1 MNRTEKLEKIQNLE
15 KETDLHEILMDLL
28 PKLGYKDVILTHERG
43 NNPEMGKDIVA
54 SKLDD
59 LENKKEWTAFVV
71 KKGDVRGT
79 SGGTKEINAQID
91 ECFEFA
97 WHSITKGK
105 NIKINKVKVVTSGI
119 YRTGAITKILEDTF
133 YNNPNI
139 SMWSSTELVEFIDKF
154 YPRYWLKG
162 NKTYK
167 HYVEVFQQRS
177 KEDDF
182 AKTLGINNIKI
193 QKIIDNALK
202 PKLIELH
209 ITDEGEL
216 RKKWFE
222 THEVGR
228 LNECALIVGE
238 SGSGKSTFFK
248 QLANDII
255 FENGVRND
263 YEYYPFILKFCDLA
277 NCDFDIIKLLE
288 KYVVEDGL
296 KEINLDLEDII
307 EKRNFVLFIDALD
320 EIGTH
325 ELKEK
330 ALQAIQQFRT
340 DFPEVK
346 IYCSSRPADSLLGS
360 CQKLKF
366 KYLEITGVS
375 IQQAEQFIGKYFN
388 EEQIKC
394 KRLLKSLRD
403 SHILDKLPKTPLTL
417 ALITALFDESE
428 MEIPATISDLY
439 KNFVDL
445 LLNKSLKDS
454 TLDLL
459 KVGIHRSVLSFLAEQ
474 LHTNRK
480 RQIPKDELVILLT
493 KFASERGHKYDINEL
508 LNDLTQN
515 IGLLIIND
523 REEVEFK
530 HLSFQEYFAAYQFY
544 NHNINGKD
552 YFINNFN
559 DIWWQNV
566 AIFYA
571 GMTKDSPELIGEILE
586 KSKPKN
592 FHEYLI
598 NMSGIGYLMQALYNT
613 PIPARLDGLKRNID
627 NANNAAEFLLNT
639 NEPEYDILK
648 ILFNTKYGVYKIISY
663 WYEFHH
669 TSITL
674 KEPLEILYND
684 IIAVIKNP
692 ETNSEERFLAEYSA
706 YLIAS
711 TLSDISDYDLTCL
724 KELLSFTDP
733 KNYYVVGLIDSN
745 YNQHLKKL
753 SKDDKR
759 RKDVKKFKT
768 RLDLIDRDKIIENV
782 NIRLTDGKKI
792 RRKPR
797 KP

>member
-1 MNRTEKLEKIQNLE
+1 MTRTEKLEKIQGLE
-15 KETDLHEILMDLL
+15 KESDLHEILLDLL
-28 PKLGYKDVILTHERG
+28 PKLGYQDVTLTHERG

-71 KKGDVRGT
+71 KKGDVRGS
-79 SGGTKEINAQID
+79 SGGTKEINDQIE

-97 WHSITKGK
+97 WHSIFRGK

-119 YRTGAITKILEDTF
+119 YKAGAVKKILEDTF
-133 YNNPNI
+133 FNNPNI
-139 SMWSSTELVEFIDKF
+139 SMWSSNELVDFIDKY

-167 HYVEVFQQRS
+167 HYVEVFQQRN

-182 AKTLGINNIKI
+182 TKTLGISNVKI

-202 PKLIELH
+202 PKLIELK

-216 RKKWFE
+216 RRKWFE
-222 THEVGR
+222 THEVGK

-255 FENGVRND
+255 HENGVRND

-277 NCDFDIIKLLE
+277 NCEFNIIKLLE
-288 KYVVEDGL
+288 KYVSEDGI

-320 EIGTH
+320 EIGTP

-330 ALQAIQQFRT
+330 ALEAIQKFRNE
-340 DFPEVK
+340 FPEIK

-439 KNFVDL
+439 KNFVEL

-459 KVGIHRSVLSFLAEQ
+459 KVGIHRSVLSFIAQE
-474 LHTNRK
+474 LHVNRK
-480 RQIPKDELVILLT
+480 RQIPKDKLVDLLI
-493 KFASERGHKYDINEL
+493 KFANDRGHKYDVNEL
-508 LNDLTQN
+508 LSDLTHN

-523 REEVEFK
+523 RDEVEFK

-552 YFINNFN
+552 YFINSFN

-571 GMTKDSPELIGEILE
+571 GMTKDSPELIKEILE
-586 KSKPKN
+586 KSVPKN

-598 NMSGIGYLMQALYNT
+598 NLSGVGYLMQALYNT

-627 NANNAAEFLLNT
+627 NANKAVEFLLNT
-639 NEPEYDILK
+639 NEKEYEILK

-674 KEPLEILYND
+674 KEPLEILFKD
-684 IIAVIKNP
+684 LVEVIKNP
-692 ETNSEERFLAEYSA
+692 SIESEERFLAEYSA
-706 YLIAS
+706 YLLAS
-711 TLSDISDYDLTCL
+711 TLADINDYDLLYL
-724 KELLSFTDP
+724 KELLSVTDP

-745 YNQHLKKL
+745 YNQHFKKL
-753 SKDDKR
+753 SKEEKR
-759 RKDVKKFKT
+759 RKDIRKFKT
-768 RLDLIDRDKIIENV
+768 RLDLIDRDKVDENV
-782 NIRLTDGKKI
+782 NIRLSDGQKIKK
-792 RRKPR
+792 KPKR
-797 KP
+797 

>member
-1 MNRTEKLEKIQNLE
+1 MNRTEKIEKIQNID
-15 KETDLHEILMDLL
+15 KETDLHDILMELL
-28 PKLGYKDVILTHERG
+28 PKMGYKDVTLTHERG

-54 SKLDD
+54 SMLDEV
-59 LENKKEWTAFVV
+59 ENKKNWTAFVV

-79 SGGTKEINAQID
+79 SGGTKEINAQIE
-91 ECFEFA
+91 ECFDFP
-97 WHSITKGK
+97 WHSISKGK
-105 NIKINKVKVVTSGI
+105 DNKISKVKVVTSGI
-119 YRTGAITKILEDTF
+119 YKTGAVLKIIQDSF

-139 SMWSSTELVEFIDKF
+139 SLWSSVELVEYIDKF

-162 NKTYK
+162 DKIYK
-167 HYVEVFQQRS
+167 HYIEVFQQKNR
-177 KEDDF
+177 EDDF
-182 AKTLGINNIKI
+182 TKTLGINNAKI
-193 QKIIDNALK
+193 QKIIDLAIK
-202 PKLIELH
+202 PKLLELH
-209 ITDEGEL
+209 INNEGEM
-216 RKKWFE
+216 RRKWFE
-222 THEVGR
+222 THDVGK

-255 FENGVRND
+255 YENALRND
-263 YEYYPFILKFCDLA
+263 YEHYPFILKFCDFKD
-277 NCDFDIIKLLE
+277 CDFDVIKLLE
-288 KYVVEDGL
+288 KYLLQDDI
-296 KEINLDLEDII
+296 KEINIDLDEIL

-320 EIGTH
+320 EIGTT

-330 ALQAIQQFRT
+330 ALTAIQEFRIE
-340 DFPEVK
+340 FPEIK

-417 ALITALFDESE
+417 ALITAIFDESE

-445 LLNKSLKDS
+445 LLNKALKDS

-459 KVGIHRSVLSFLAEQ
+459 KIGIHRSVLSYLGEY
-474 LHTNRK
+474 LHVGRK
-480 RQIPKDELVILLT
+480 RQIHKDKLFEILT
-493 KFASERGHKYDINEL
+493 TFANERGHKYDVNEL
-508 LNDLTQN
+508 ISDLTQN
-515 IGLLIIND
+515 VGLLIENERGEI
-523 REEVEFK
+523 EFK
-530 HLSFQEYFAAYQFY
+530 HLSFQEYFTAYQFY

-552 YFINNFN
+552 NFINNFN

-571 GMTKDSPELIGEILE
+571 GMTKDSPVLITEILKNSE
-586 KSKPKN
+586 PKN

-613 PIPARLDGLKRNID
+613 PISARLEGLKRNIN
-627 NANNAAEFLLNT
+627 NANKAADFLLNT
-639 NEPEYDILK
+639 KEPEFEILK
-648 ILFNTKYGVYKIISY
+648 ALFNTQYGVYKIISY

-669 TSITL
+669 TSVTL
-674 KEPLEILYND
+674 KEPQDNLFKELIE
-684 IIAVIKNP
+684 VIKNP
-692 ETNSEERFLAEYSA
+692 ATGKDERFIAEYSA

-711 TLSDISDYDLTCL
+711 TLSDIDDYDLNYL
-724 KELLSFTDP
+724 KELLVNTDT
-733 KNYYVVGLIDSN
+733 KNYFVTGLIDSN
-745 YNQHLKKL
+745 YKQHLKTL
-753 SKDDKR
+753 PKDEKR
-759 RKDVKKFKT
+759 RKDIRKFKQ
-768 RLDLIDRDKIIENV
+768 RLDLIDREKVEDNV
-782 NIRLTDGKKI
+782 NIRLLDGKKI
-792 RRKPR
+792 PKKRRR
-797 KP
+797 

>member
-15 KETDLHEILMDLL
+15 KESDLHAILLDLL
-28 PKLGYKDVILTHERG
+28 SKLGYQDVTLTHERG

-54 SKLDD
+54 SKLDE

-71 KKGDVRGT
+71 KKGDVRGS
-79 SGGTKEINAQID
+79 SGGTKEINAQIE

-105 NIKINKVKVVTSGI
+105 NIKISKVKVVTSGI
-119 YRTGAITKILEDTF
+119 YKSGAVTKILEDKF

-139 SMWSSTELVEFIDKF
+139 SMWSSNELVDFIDKY

-167 HYVEVFQQRS
+167 HYIEIFQQRN

-182 AKTLGINNIKI
+182 TKTLGISNIKI

-202 PKLIELH
+202 PKLIELN
-209 ITDEGEL
+209 ITDTGEFK
-216 RKKWFE
+216 RKSFE
-222 THEVGR
+222 THEVGK
-228 LNECALIVGE
+228 LNDCALIVGE

-255 FENGVRND
+255 YENGVRND
-263 YEYYPFILKFCDLA
+263 YEYYPFILKFHDLA
-277 NCDFDIIKLLE
+277 KSDFNIIELLK
-288 KYVVEDGL
+288 KYVLEDGI
-296 KEINLDLEDII
+296 KEINLDIEEII
-307 EKRNFVLFIDALD
+307 EKRNFVLFFDALD

-325 ELKEK
+325 DLKEK
-330 ALQAIQQFRT
+330 ALEAIQNFRN
-340 DFPEVK
+340 DFPEIK
-346 IYCSSRPADSLLGS
+346 IYLSSRPADSLLGS

-375 IQQAEQFIGKYFN
+375 FQQAEQFIGKYFN
-388 EEQIKC
+388 EEQVKC

-439 KNFVDL
+439 KYFVDL

-459 KVGIHRSVLSFLAEQ
+459 KIGIHRSVLSFLAEE
-474 LHTNRK
+474 LHINRK
-480 RQIPKDELVILLT
+480 RQIPKDELIKLLT
-493 KFASERGHKYDINEL
+493 KFAHDRGHKYDVNEL
-508 LNDLTQN
+508 INDLTQN
-515 IGLLIIND
+515 IGLLIVSD
-523 REEVEFK
+523 RDEVEFK

-552 YFINNFN
+552 YFINSFN

-571 GMTKDSPELIGEILE
+571 GMTKDSPELIKEILE

-598 NMSGIGYLMQALYNT
+598 NLSGVGYLMQALYNT
-613 PIPARLDGLKRNID
+613 PIPSRVDGLKRNID
-627 NANNAAEFLLNT
+627 NANKAADFLLNT
-639 NEPEYDILK
+639 NESEYEILK

-674 KEPLEILYND
+674 KDPLELLFKE
-684 IIAVIKNP
+684 IIEVIKNP
-692 ETNSEERFLAEYSA
+692 ETISEERFLAEYSA
-706 YLIAS
+706 YMHIPA
-711 TLSDISDYDLTCL
+711 ILTPR
-724 KELLSFTDP
+724 SGHTDP
-733 KNYYVVGLIDSN
+733 SGF
-745 YNQHLKKL
+745 
-753 SKDDKR
+753 R
-759 RKDVKKFKT
+759 F
-768 RLDLIDRDKIIENV
+768 
-782 NIRLTDGKKI
+782 
-792 RRKPR
+792 
-797 KP
+797 